1 MASLSSTEFLVLALC
16 AVTTIAY
23 TIYRRRT
30 NRLPYAPGPPTR
42 LLLGNILHIP
52 TRDPWLKFTEWR
64 RQYGD
69 VVYLHGLGNSFLV
82 LNSLDAVTDLLE
94 KRGTVYSDRPV
105 FTMVGELMGLDR
117 SMPLMM
123 NDPKF
128 RLHRKL
134 MHSAL
139 NADAVKKYQVI
150 QEDVAALLCRSML
163 DDPDS
168 FIKNVRLAAGRVI
181 MTMTYGLKV
190 EIADSEYITDADAT
204 MGLISR
210 SMTPGAYLVDLFPQ
224 LKYLPRIWPF
234 NFFAEGAA
242 GRVRIEDFVTRPF
255 KHVQR
260 DIVAGDAQ
268 PSFTLD
274 LLSES
279 PLDGMN
285 PVEYEHA
292 VKWAAGAL
300 YGAGG
305 ETTYAT
311 VLNCMM
317 LMALHPDKQRI
328 VQAELDAALGSDMPK
343 IADRERLP
351 YLQALIKEVMR
362 WHPALPL
369 GIAHCTAKDDVYN
382 GHFIPKGTV
391 VFPNVWCIATSSA
404 GKYPADQFIPER
416 FLESNA
422 DASLAD
428 PAAWAFG
435 FGRRICPGKLLGENS
450 LLSMIASILVSF
462 DIAPSSEGLEPR
474 FSDGLISYPEHF
486 KVQITPRSDARV
498 RAIRERAAHCRI

>member
-1 MASLSSTEFLVLALC
+1 MASLSSTEILVLALC
-16 AVTTIAY
+16 AVTTFTY

-30 NRLPYAPGPPTR
+30 NRLPFAPGPPTR

-64 RQYGD
+64 KQYGD

-94 KRGTVYSDRPV
+94 KRGAVYSDRPV
-105 FTMVGELMGLDR
+105 FAMVGELMGLDR

-128 RLHRKL
+128 RMHRKL
-134 MHSAL
+134 MHAAL
-139 NADAVKKYQVI
+139 NADAVKKYHAI

-163 DDPDS
+163 DDPDN
-168 FIKNVRLAAGRVI
+168 FIANVRLAAGRVI

-190 EIADSEYITDADAT
+190 EVADSEGVSKYITDADAT

-210 SMTPGAYLVDLFPQ
+210 SMTPGAYLVDLFP
-224 LKYLPRIWPF
+224 KMKHLPRIWPF
-234 NFFAEGAA
+234 KFRAEGAA
-242 GRVRIEDFVTRPF
+242 GRRKIEDFVTRPF

-260 DIVAGDAQ
+260 DIAAGDAQ

-279 PLDGMN
+279 PLDGMS
-285 PVEYEHA
+285 PAEYEHA

-328 VQAELDAALGSDMPK
+328 VQAELDAALGFDMPK

-369 GIAHCTAKDDVYN
+369 G
-382 GHFIPKGTV
+382 HFIPKGTV
-391 VFPNVWCIATSSA
+391 VFPNVWSIATSSA

-416 FLESNA
+416 YLESNA

-435 FGRRICPGKLLGENS
+435 FGRR
-450 LLSMIASILVSF
+450 
-462 DIAPSSEGLEPR
+462 
-474 FSDGLISYPEHF
+474 
-486 KVQITPRSDARV
+486 
-498 RAIRERAAHCRI
+498 